1 MIKQAFID
9 KESNLILATF
19 SDCKKK
25 QLVEP
30 IEQLSQITGDSDT
43 NEDDIEKINNKFRIA
58 FFFAGDPENRDYD
71 SIQER
76 LIQFDYQILD
86 K

>member
-19 SDCKKK
+19 GDCKKK
-25 QLVEP
+25 QLQES
-30 IEQLSQITGDSDT
+30 IEQLSQITGDTDT

-58 FFFAGDPENRDYD
+58 FFFSGDPENRDYD